1 MVISLAIEEIL
12 LLMVQHIFAGNKI
25 NQLMCGYL
33 SGTMSPP
40 CASAVRAKIQS
51 LDYYQ
56 HAMENA
62 DTSEALALGESMG
75 LQMITKMTKQVDY
88 TTSLGLNNII
98 IRI

>member
-1 MVISLAIEEIL
+1 
-12 LLMVQHIFAGNKI
+12 MVQHIFAGNKNKSI
-25 NQLMCGYL
+25 DVRIFVRDDVT
-33 SGTMSPP
+33 TMRFR
-40 CASAVRAKIQS
+40 CAGRKFNP

-56 HAMENA
+56 QAMENA
-62 DTSEALALGESMG
+62 DISEALALGESMG